1 MGPLA
6 ERSALCESLV
16 SFLEE
21 AALTFTLSLP
31 LASGTET
38 GALSPNRVKQSDRTL
53 LQSSFLVARETS
65 LPAPCL
71 LPSNSQASFLLVPG
85 VLGKHFLSVRCVD
98 LRTTPPPSAFI
109 LFTHQGRVSL
119 DAATCFLAFGILC
132 CFYLVAF

>member
-98 LRTTPPPSAFI
+98 LRTTPPPRP
-109 LFTHQGRVSL
+109 LFCLHIKEG
-119 DAATCFLAFGILC
+119 FP
-132 CFYLVAF
+132 